1 MTTTAEALAQGWRL
15 HQAGQ
20 WAAAEQIY
28 RQVLQA
34 NPADANAWCYLGI
47 ACHDQDRLDEAVAA
61 YRRAIQLQPNFP
73 IAFNNLGN
81 TLRLQRKLADAVACF
96 DQALRLKPDYVN
108 AHKNKGT
115 ALVWEGH
122 LEEALA
128 CYGRALEHSPNDADT
143 RKNRGVILL
152 LLGRF
157 DEGWQEY
164 AWRWQTDEVSR
175 PKYPQPLWDGSP
187 LDGKTI
193 LLTAEQGLGDTV
205 HFIRYAAVLKE
216 KYNCRVIA
224 ACPKP
229 LLRLLKTCP
238 GIDTLIAQDQTPPAF
253 DVYASLL
260 DVPGVLRDH
269 PDSFP
274 RQIPYLSAD
283 EDLVRQWNAHFQA
296 YGGYKIGLVWQ
307 GNPKHQADRMRSM
320 PLAEFGPLGKLKGI
334 QLFSLQKGAGS
345 EQLDTLGGVLDV
357 VPLGARLDE
366 TTGAFMDTVA
376 VLRNL
381 DLLITTD
388 TAIAHVAGALGV
400 QTWVALSHVPDW
412 RWLLERR
419 DSPWYPT
426 LRLFRQPSVGDWP
439 GVVQQMVDQLLQLS
453 PRIQRRQA
461 EDYRLATAGPN
472 RLVRT
477 RHGLMVYNR
486 HDTYIGRSLEL
497 YGEFS
502 EGESELFR
510 QVVRPGQIVV
520 DAGANI
526 GVHTLL
532 LSRQVGD
539 PGLVYAFEPQRAIH
553 EILCGNVALSGRKNV
568 RCRCE
573 ALGDAAGEIC
583 VPAMNYDSEANFG
596 GLALGGRQPGEKV
609 PVVTIDSLQLPR
621 CDLLKVDVEGM
632 ELPVLRG
639 AADTI
644 RKFHPILYVEND
656 RLESSPALIAH
667 LLALDY
673 KLYWHLPPL
682 YHPGNYFGNPVN
694 VFGSIVSSNM
704 LCVHSS
710 VKSSISG
717 LAPIE
722 NPEEHWLK
730 RGRTADHASQTD
742 SGASRSG

>member
-1 MTTTAEALAQGWRL
+1 MTTTAEALAHGWQL
-15 HQAGQ
+15 HQADQ

-34 NPADANAWCYLGI
+34 NPTDANAWCYLGI

-61 YRRAIQLQPNFP
+61 YRRAIQLQPHFP

-115 ALVWEGH
+115 ALVWEGR

-128 CYGRALEHSPNDADT
+128 CYGQALEFAPDDADT
-143 RKNRGVILL
+143 HKNRGVILL

-157 DEGWQEY
+157 DEGWTEY

-205 HFIRYAAVLKE
+205 HFIRYAAVLRQ
-216 KYNCRVIA
+216 KYDCRVIA

-229 LLRLLKTCP
+229 LLRLLQTCP
-238 GIDTLIAQDQTPPAF
+238 GIDALVAQDDAPPAF
-253 DVYASLL
+253 DVYCALL
-260 DVPGVLRDH
+260 DIPGLLRDH
-269 PDSFP
+269 PDTFP
-274 RQIPYLSAD
+274 CQIPYLRAD
-283 EDLVRQWNAHFQA
+283 PELIRHWHDYLQA
-296 YGGYKIGLVWQ
+296 YGGYKIGLAWQ

-320 PLAEFGPLGKLKGI
+320 PLTEFAPLGKLKGF
-334 QLFSLQKGAGS
+334 QLFSLQKGAGV
-345 EQLDTLGGVLDV
+345 EQLDNLAGTLDV
-357 VPLGARLDE
+357 VPLGAGLDE
-366 TTGAFMDTVA
+366 STGAFMDTAA
-376 VLRNL
+376 VLCNL

-400 QTWVALSHVPDW
+400 PTWLALSYVPDW

-419 DSPWYPT
+419 ESPWYPS
-426 LRLFRQPSVGDWP
+426 LRLFRQPSVGDWA
-439 GVVQQMVDQLLQLS
+439 GVVQSMAEELLPLS
-453 PRIQRRQA
+453 PRIQRRQS
-461 EDYRLATAGPN
+461 EDYRMATAGRN
-472 RLVRT
+472 RLVRA
-477 RHGLMVYNR
+477 RHGLLLYNR
-486 HDTYIGRSLEL
+486 HDIYIGRSLEL
-497 YGEFS
+497 YGEYS
-502 EGESELFR
+502 EAESELYR
-510 QVVRPGQIVV
+510 QVVRPGQVV
-520 DAGANI
+520 IDAGANI

-532 LSRQVGD
+532 LSKLAGD
-539 PGLVYAFEPQRAIH
+539 QGLVYAYEPQRAIY
-553 EILCGNVALSGRKNV
+553 EILCANMALNGRKNA

-573 ALGDAAGEIC
+573 ALGDTAGEIC
-583 VPAMNYDSEANFG
+583 VPPLDYDAETNFG
-596 GLALGGRQPGEKV
+596 GLGLGGYQGGDKV
-609 PVVTIDSLQLPR
+609 PVVTIDGLQLPR

-656 RLESSPALIAH
+656 RLESSPALIEY

-682 YHPGNYFGNPVN
+682 YHPANFFANPVN
-694 VFGSIVSSNM
+694 VFGNVVSSNM
-704 LCVHSS
+704 LCIHSS

-717 LAPIE
+717 LRPIE
-722 NPEEHWLK
+722 KPEEHWLK
-730 RGRTADHASQTD
+730 RG
-742 SGASRSG
+742 

>member
-1 MTTTAEALAQGWRL
+1 MTTTAEALAHGWQL

-61 YRRAIQLQPNFP
+61 YRRALQLQPNFP

-81 TLRLQRKLADAVACF
+81 TLRMQRKLADAVACF

-115 ALVWEGH
+115 ALVWEGR
-122 LEEALA
+122 LEEALV
-128 CYGRALEHSPNDADT
+128 CYGRALEFAPGDADT
-143 RKNRGVILL
+143 HKNRGVILL

-157 DEGWQEY
+157 EEGWAEY

-205 HFIRYAAVLKE
+205 HFIRYAAVLKQ
-216 KYNCRVIA
+216 KYDCRVIA
-224 ACPKP
+224 ACPKA
-229 LLRLLKTCP
+229 LLRLLQTCP
-238 GIDTLIAQDQTPPAF
+238 GIDTLIAQNEAPPAF
-253 DVYASLL
+253 DVYCALL
-260 DVPGVLRDH
+260 DVPGILRDH
-269 PDSFP
+269 LDTFP
-274 RQIPYLSAD
+274 CQVPYLSAD
-283 EDLVRQWNAHFQA
+283 SELVRTWSAYFQA
-296 YGGYKIGLVWQ
+296 YGGYKIGLTWQ

-320 PLAEFGPLGKLKGI
+320 PLAELGALGKLKGI
-334 QLFSLQKGAGS
+334 QLFSLQKGAGV
-345 EQLDTLGGVLDV
+345 EQLDNLAGALDI
-357 VPLGARLDE
+357 VPLGTRLDE
-366 TTGAFMDTVA
+366 SVPAFMDTAA

-400 QTWVALSHVPDW
+400 PTWLALSYVPDW
-412 RWLLERR
+412 RWLLDRG
-419 DSPWYPT
+419 DSPWYPS
-426 LRLFRQPSVGDWP
+426 LRLFRQRAVGDWTS
-439 GVVQQMVDQLLQLS
+439 VVQSMVEELLRLS

-461 EDYRLATAGPN
+461 EDYRVATAGRN

-477 RHGLMVYNR
+477 RHGLMLYNR
-486 HDTYIGRSLEL
+486 HDIYIGRSLEL

-502 EGESELFR
+502 EAESELYS
-510 QVVRPGQIVV
+510 QIARPGHVV
-520 DAGANI
+520 IDAGANI

-532 LSRQVGD
+532 LSKLVGD
-539 PGLVYAFEPQRAIH
+539 QGLVYAYEPQRAIH
-553 EILCGNVALSGRKNV
+553 EILCANMALNGRKNV

-573 ALGDAAGEIC
+573 ALGDAVGEIC
-583 VPAMNYDSEANFG
+583 VPPLDYDAETNFG
-596 GLALGGRQPGEKV
+596 GLGLGGYQTGDKV
-609 PVVTIDSLQLPR
+609 PVVTIDGLQLPR

-644 RKFHPILYVEND
+644 RKFRPILYVEND
-656 RLESSPALIAH
+656 RLESSPALIEY

-673 KLYWHLPPL
+673 RLYWHLPPL
-682 YHPGNYFGNPVN
+682 YHPTNFFGNPVN
-694 VFGSIVSSNM
+694 VFGNVVSSNM
-704 LCVHSS
+704 LCIHSS

-717 LAPIE
+717 LTPIE
-722 NPEEHWLK
+722 KPEDHWLK
-730 RGRTADHASQTD
+730 RG
-742 SGASRSG
+742 